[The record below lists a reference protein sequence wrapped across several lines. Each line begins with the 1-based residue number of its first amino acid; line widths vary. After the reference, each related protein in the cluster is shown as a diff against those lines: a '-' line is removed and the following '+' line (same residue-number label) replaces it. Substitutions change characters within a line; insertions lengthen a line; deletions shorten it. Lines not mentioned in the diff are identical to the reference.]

1 MLHITSI
8 AEGARK
14 FVVDN
19 SPMILTGMAVAG
31 LVTTAV
37 LAAKASP
44 RAWMDVQHA
53 ESERTEPLTTVEKV
67 KLTYHYFIPAAV
79 AGSLTIGAIIMAQSI
94 NARRQAAFISAY
106 TLVDNRFK
114 DYQQKVVEKMGQA
127 KEQEVRDDIA
137 QDYVNANPM
146 NQNTTLI
153 VNDNDTQAFLD
164 TLSGRHFLSSV
175 EKVRKAENK
184 LNYQLNNDA
193 YASLN
198 DFYEALGIPHI
209 SMGEELGWRSGRMVD
224 VRLST
229 ALDNDRAVITIDFSV
244 EPIGDYYRGF

>member
-1 MLHITSI
+1 MSHITSI
-8 AEGARK
+8 ARGARK

-53 ESERTEPLTTVEKV
+53 ESERTDPLTTVEKV

-137 QDYVNANPM
+137 QDYVKANPI
-146 NQNTTLI
+146 NNSTLI

-164 TLSGRHFLSSV
+164 VMSGRHFLSSV

-198 DFYEALGIPHI
+198 DFYDALGIPHI
-209 SMGEELGWRSGRMVD
+209 SMGEELGWRSGKMVD

>member
-1 MLHITSI
+1 MSHITSI

-31 LVTTAV
+31 VVTVAV

-44 RAWMDVQHA
+44 RAVQDIQQA
-53 ESERTEPLTTVEKV
+53 ESERVEPLSTAEKV
-67 KLTYHYFIPAAV
+67 TLTYHYFIPAAV

-94 NARRQAAFISAY
+94 NSRRQAAFISAY
-106 TLVDNRFK
+106 TIAESRFR
-114 DYQQKVVEKMGQA
+114 DYQQKVVDKMGEA

-137 QDYVNANPM
+137 QDYVNANPI
-146 NQNTTLI
+146 NNSTLI
-153 VNDNDTQAFLD
+153 VNDNDTQAFMD
-164 TLSGRHFLSSV
+164 IMSGRHFLSSV

-198 DFYEALGIPHI
+198 DFYDALGIPHI
-209 SMGEELGWRSGRMVD
+209 SMGEELGWKSGRMVD

>member
-1 MLHITSI
+1 MSHITSI

-31 LVTTAV
+31 VVTVAV

-44 RAWMDVQHA
+44 RAVQDIQQA
-53 ESERTEPLTTVEKV
+53 ESERVEPLTTVEKV
-67 KLTYHYFIPAAV
+67 TLTYHYFIPAAV

-94 NARRQAAFISAY
+94 NSRRQAAFISAY
-106 TLVDNRFK
+106 TIAESRFR
-114 DYQQKVVEKMGQA
+114 DYQQKVVDKMGEA

-137 QDYVNANPM
+137 QDYVNANPI
-146 NQNTTLI
+146 NHSTLI
-153 VNDNDTQAFLD
+153 VNDGDTQAFLD
-164 TLSGRHFLSSV
+164 LMSGRHFLSTV

-209 SMGEELGWRSGRMVD
+209 AMGEDLGWRSGRMVD

-229 ALDNDRAVITIDFSV
+229 TLDEDRAVITIDFSV

>member
-1 MLHITSI
+1 MSHITSI

-31 LVTTAV
+31 VVTVAV

-44 RAWMDVQHA
+44 RAVQDIQHA
-53 ESERTEPLTTVEKV
+53 ESERVELLTTVEKV
-67 KLTYHYFIPAAV
+67 TLTYHYFIPAAV
-79 AGSLTIGAIIMAQSI
+79 AGTLTIGAIIMAQSI
-94 NARRQAAFISAY
+94 NSRRQAAFISAY
-106 TLVDNRFK
+106 TIAESRFR
-114 DYQQKVVEKMGQA
+114 DYQQKVVDKMGEA
-127 KEQEVRDDIA
+127 KEQAVRDDIA
-137 QDYVNANPM
+137 QDYVNANPI
-146 NQNTTLI
+146 NNSTLI
-153 VNDNDTQAFLD
+153 VNDGDTQAFLD
-164 TLSGRHFLSSV
+164 LMSGRHFLSTV

-184 LNYQLNNDA
+184 LNYQLNNEA

-198 DFYEALGIPHI
+198 DFYDALGIPHI
-209 SMGEELGWRSGRMVD
+209 SMGEDLGWRSGRMVD

-229 ALDNDRAVITIDFSV
+229 TLDEDRAVITLDFSV

>member
-1 MLHITSI
+1 MSHITSI

-31 LVTTAV
+31 VVTAAV

-44 RAWMDVQHA
+44 RAVRDIQHA
-53 ESERTEPLTTVEKV
+53 ESERVEPLTTVEKV
-67 KLTYHYFIPAAV
+67 TLTYHYFIPAAV

-94 NARRQAAFISAY
+94 NSRRQAAFISAY
-106 TLVDNRFK
+106 TIAESRFR
-114 DYQQKVVEKMGQA
+114 DYQQKVVDKMGEA

-137 QDYVNANPM
+137 QDYVNANPI
-146 NQNTTLI
+146 NNSTLI
-153 VNDNDTQAFLD
+153 VNDTDTQAFLD
-164 TLSGRHFLSSV
+164 TMSGRHFLSSV

-198 DFYEALGIPHI
+198 DFYDALGVPHI
-209 SMGEELGWRSGRMVD
+209 SMGEELGWKSGRMVD

-229 ALDNDRAVITIDFSV
+229 VLDNDRAVITIDFSV

>member
-1 MLHITSI
+1 MSHITSI
-8 AEGARK
+8 ARGARK

-137 QDYVNANPM
+137 QDYVKANPI
-146 NQNTTLI
+146 NNSTLI

-164 TLSGRHFLSSV
+164 IMSGRHFLSSV

-198 DFYEALGIPHI
+198 DFYDALGIPHI
-209 SMGEELGWRSGRMVD
+209 SMGEELGWRSGKMVD

>member
-1 MLHITSI
+1 
-8 AEGARK
+8 
-14 FVVDN
+14 
-19 SPMILTGMAVAG
+19 MILTGLAVAG
-31 LVTTAV
+31 AVTTAV

-53 ESERTEPLTTVEKV
+53 ESERQEPLTPVEKV
-67 KLTYHYFIPAAV
+67 TLTYHYFIPAAV

-94 NARRQAAFISAY
+94 NSRRQAAFLSAY
-106 TLVDNRFK
+106 TLVENRFR
-114 DYQQKVVEKMGQA
+114 DYQQKVVDKMGEA
-127 KEQEVRDDIA
+127 KEQAVRDDIA

-146 NQNTTLI
+146 NNTTLI

-164 TLSGRHFLSSV
+164 ILSGRHFLSSV

-198 DFYEALGIPHI
+198 DFYDALGIPHI
-209 SMGEELGWRSGRMVD
+209 AMGEELGWKSGRMVD

>member
-1 MLHITSI
+1 MSQITSI

-31 LVTTAV
+31 VLTVAV

-44 RAWMDVQHA
+44 RAVQDIQHA
-53 ESERTEPLTTVEKV
+53 ESERVEPLTTAEKV
-67 KLTYHYFIPAAV
+67 TLTYHYFIPAAV

-94 NARRQAAFISAY
+94 NSRRQAAFISAY
-106 TLVDNRFK
+106 TIAETRFR
-114 DYQQKVVEKMGQA
+114 DYQQKVVDKMGEA

-137 QDYVNANPM
+137 QDYVNANPI
-146 NQNTTLI
+146 NNSTLI
-153 VNDNDTQAFLD
+153 VNDTDTQAFLD
-164 TLSGRHFLSSV
+164 ILSGRHFLSTV
-175 EKVRKAENK
+175 EKVRRAENK

-193 YASLN
+193 YASVN
-198 DFYEALGIPHI
+198 DFYDAIGIPHI
-209 SMGEELGWRSGRMVD
+209 AVGEDLGWKSGRMVD

-229 ALDNDRAVITIDFSV
+229 VLDNDRAVITVDFSV
-244 EPIGDYYRGF
+244 EPMGDYYRGF

>member
-1 MLHITSI
+1 MSHITSI

-31 LVTTAV
+31 VVTVAV

-44 RAWMDVQHA
+44 RAVQDIQHA

-67 KLTYHYFIPAAV
+67 ALTYHYFIPAAV
-79 AGSLTIGAIIMAQSI
+79 AGSLTIGAIVMAQTVNS
-94 NARRQAAFISAY
+94 RRQAAFISAY
-106 TLVDNRFK
+106 TIAESRYR
-114 DYQQKVVEKMGQA
+114 DYQQKVVDKMGEA

-137 QDYVNANPM
+137 QDYVNAHPIN
-146 NQNTTLI
+146 NSTLI
-153 VNDNDTQAFLD
+153 VNDTDTQAFLD
-164 TLSGRHFLSSV
+164 ILSGRHFLSTV
-175 EKVRKAENK
+175 EKVRRAENK

-193 YASLN
+193 YASVN
-198 DFYEALGIPHI
+198 DFYDAIGIPHI
-209 SMGEELGWRSGRMVD
+209 AVGEDLGWKSGRMVD

-229 ALDNDRAVITIDFSV
+229 VLDNDRAVITIDFSV
-244 EPIGDYYRGF
+244 EPMGDYYRGF

>member
-1 MLHITSI
+1 M

-31 LVTTAV
+31 VVTVAV
-37 LAAKASP
+37 LTAKASP
-44 RAWMDVQHA
+44 RAVQDIQHA

-67 KLTYHYFIPAAV
+67 TLTYHYFIPAAV
-79 AGSLTIGAIIMAQSI
+79 AGSLTISAIVMAQTVNS
-94 NARRQAAFISAY
+94 RRQAAFISAY
-106 TLVDNRFK
+106 TIAESRYR
-114 DYQQKVVEKMGQA
+114 DYQQKVVDKMGEA

-137 QDYVNANPM
+137 QDYVNANPI
-146 NQNTTLI
+146 NNSTLI
-153 VNDNDTQAFLD
+153 VNDTDTQAFLD
-164 TLSGRHFLSSV
+164 ILSGRHFLSTV

-198 DFYEALGIPHI
+198 DFYDALGIPHI
-209 SMGEELGWRSGRMVD
+209 AVGEDLGWKSGRMVD

-229 ALDNDRAVITIDFSV
+229 VLDNDRAVITIDFSV
-244 EPIGDYYRGF
+244 EPIGDYYKGF

>member
-1 MLHITSI
+1 
-8 AEGARK
+8 
-14 FVVDN
+14 
-19 SPMILTGMAVAG
+19 MILTGMAVAG
-31 LVTTAV
+31 VVTTAV

-53 ESERTEPLTTVEKV
+53 ESERQEPLTPVEKV
-67 KLTYHYFIPAAV
+67 TLTYHYFIPAAV
-79 AGSLTIGAIIMAQSI
+79 AGSLTIGAIVMAQSI
-94 NARRQAAFISAY
+94 NSRRQAAFISAY
-106 TLVDNRFK
+106 TLVENRFR
-114 DYQQKVVEKMGQA
+114 DYQQKVVDQMGEA
-127 KEQEVRDDIA
+127 KEQAVRDDIA
-137 QDYVNANPM
+137 QDYVNANPI
-146 NQNTTLI
+146 NNSTLI
-153 VNDNDTQAFLD
+153 VNDNDTQAFMD
-164 TLSGRHFLSSV
+164 MLSGRHFLSSV

-209 SMGEELGWRSGRMVD
+209 AMGEELGWKSGRMVD

>member
-1 MLHITSI
+1 
-8 AEGARK
+8 
-14 FVVDN
+14 
-19 SPMILTGMAVAG
+19 MILTGMAVAG
-31 LVTTAV
+31 VVTVAV

-44 RAWMDVQHA
+44 RAVQDIQHA
-53 ESERTEPLTTVEKV
+53 ESERVEPLTAVEKV
-67 KLTYHYFIPAAV
+67 TLTYHYFIPAAV

-94 NARRQAAFISAY
+94 NSRRQAAFISAY
-106 TLVDNRFK
+106 TIAESRFR
-114 DYQQKVVEKMGQA
+114 DYQQKVVDKMGEA
-127 KEQEVRDDIA
+127 KEQEVRDDIS
-137 QDYVNANPM
+137 QDYVNANPI
-146 NQNTTLI
+146 NNSTLI

-164 TLSGRHFLSSV
+164 IMSGRHFLSSV

-209 SMGEELGWRSGRMVD
+209 SMGEELGWKSGRMVD